1 MDVDS
6 VIGQVNAMVYGQLR
20 MAGDD
25 PAVEAA
31 GEAILAALEPGLRQA
46 GMTLAEQAAVEVG
59 AQLPDRKVEVV
70 LAEGQPSLVVRES
83 DTAITVN
90 TDDLAAR
97 ITVRLPED
105 LKDDLEA
112 AATDMGDSVNTFVVR
127 ALAGTTRAGSRPD
140 ARLVVVAGEVVVAI
154 VVAAT
159 RVPLGLQSVMP
170 DVDLCLLLLY

>member
-1 MDVDS
+1 MALQSHSLDDQDKTQDNTEHEVGRGQDMDVDS

-31 GEAILAALEPGLRQA
+31 GEAILAAMEPAFRNA

-70 LAEGQPSLVVRES
+70 LADGQPTLVVRDS

-127 ALAGTTRAGSRPD
+127 SLAGTTRAGKRTSR
-140 ARLVVVAGEVVVAI
+140 
-154 VVAAT
+154 AT
-159 RVPLGLQSVMP
+159 FKGTIET
-170 DVDLCLLLLY
+170 